1 MMKYKRLGEDSL
13 LKEYVEYVQSQVA
26 DIRNNVNVPP
36 EIDYAVRRGICEV
49 LDTYFK
55 TKLNQIGKENTV
67 AKESF
72 K

>member
-1 MMKYKRLGEDSL
+1 MIKFKRLAEDSL
-13 LKEYVEYVQSQVA
+13 LREYVEYVQSEVA
-26 DIRNNVNVPP
+26 DIRNNVNVQP
-36 EIDYAVRRGICEV
+36 EIEYAVRRGICEV

-55 TKLNQIGKENTV
+55 TKLNQIGQENTV